1 MGEQAT
7 SNFDKPFGDG
17 LLHKHSVRLKKFI
30 NTNLLWARFEL
41 GSQGSKAIVLPI
53 KPPLLVNSDKSSK
66 KQTCKKHLQFK
77 WLIAQSSE
85 ISSQAIFFL

>member
-30 NTNLLWARFEL
+30 NTNLLWAWFEL

-53 KPPLLVNSDKSSK
+53 EPPLLVTTDKSSK
-66 KQTCKKHLQFK
+66 SKLAKSIFN
-77 WLIAQSSE
+77 SSG
-85 ISSQAIFFL
+85 